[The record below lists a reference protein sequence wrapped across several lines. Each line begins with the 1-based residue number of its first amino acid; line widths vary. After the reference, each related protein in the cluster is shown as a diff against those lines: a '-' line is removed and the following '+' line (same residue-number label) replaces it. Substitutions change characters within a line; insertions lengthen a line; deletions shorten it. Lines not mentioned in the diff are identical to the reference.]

1 MNLLHWAGASQDSQP
16 PARLAMPVMA
26 RSYALFGQ
34 EPNADRTF
42 YVAISPRLPA
52 RPPPAPER
60 WGIVAAHRARGGSA
74 VAGAQGIGRQERD
87 AELIEDVEGALWT
100 SETIE
105 RSRTE
110 PHPPTPS

>member
-60 WGIVAAHRARGGSA
+60 WGIVAAARSRGGSA
-74 VAGAQGIGRQERD
+74 IAGRDGNRATGAGRRADRGCRGRAVDERD
-87 AELIEDVEGALWT
+87 DRAK
-100 SETIE
+100 
-105 RSRTE
+105 
-110 PHPPTPS
+110 